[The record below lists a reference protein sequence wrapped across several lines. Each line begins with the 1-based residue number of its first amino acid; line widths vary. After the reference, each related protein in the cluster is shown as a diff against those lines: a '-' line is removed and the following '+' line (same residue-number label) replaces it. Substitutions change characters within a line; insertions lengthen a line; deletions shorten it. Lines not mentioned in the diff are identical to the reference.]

1 MGLNKKS
8 VDDIN
13 AKGKRVL
20 VRCDFNVPLKNGEI
34 TDDTRIVA
42 ALPTIKKLINDGG
55 KVILCSHLGKVKN
68 GPNEGESLAP
78 VAKRLSEDLNF
89 AANHDPLT
97 RLYNRRYL
105 VNQVNEWICKPEKS
119 FWIVLMDV
127 DEFKAVNDTYG
138 HGYGDDVLRE
148 AGRLMLEEM
157 MGKGI
162 AARFGGE
169 EFMLVFEQD
178 DREQVLHSFR
188 NIQEG
193 LRRYSQNTRQ
203 MDITISGGMERYEA
217 DKQLDLLFTSVDRKL
232 YIAKNNGKN
241 RIVE

>member
-1 MGLNKKS
+1 MS
-8 VDDIN
+8 D
-13 AKGKRVL
+13 
-20 VRCDFNVPLKNGEI
+20 
-34 TDDTRIVA
+34 
-42 ALPTIKKLINDGG
+42 LPTAEELIDGL
-55 KVILCSHLGKVKN
+55 KWYVDQAHALGLSVYI
-68 GPNEGESLAP
+68 GTLLPIEDWRTYAP
-78 VAKRLSEDLNF
+78 FREELK
-89 AANHDPLT
+89 
-97 RLYNRRYL
+97 
-105 VNQVNEWICKPEKS
+105 NQVNEWICKPEKS

-178 DREQVLHSFR
+178 DRDQVLNSFR

-203 MDITISGGMERYEA
+203 TDITISGGMERYEA
-217 DKQLDLLFTSVDRKL
+217 DKQLDLLFTYVDRKL